1 MSFVY
6 ALLTIGLFAVMSPFF
21 WMVSSSLKRLP
32 DVLQIPV
39 KWIPDPIL
47 WSNYPEAFQVV
58 PLLTFFR
65 NTLIIVFFAI
75 IGSTTASAFAA
86 FAFGRLRWPGR
97 DRLFLVVLA
106 TMMLPNQVTMIP
118 RFIIFKELGWLDTY
132 LPLLVPAFLGGSPF
146 HIFLLRQYFM
156 TIPLELDD
164 AARIDGCSRFGIFTR
179 IILPLS
185 KPAVTA
191 VVIFITRWRWNSFLG
206 PMIYLSSIEKYPIA
220 LGLRLFQ
227 YLRRTDWPHLMAATT
242 MSILPLLV
250 LFYFAQDYFIR
261 GVVFTGVKG

>member
-1 MSFVY
+1 MTFVY
-6 ALLTIGLFAVMSPFF
+6 AFLIIGLFAVMSPFF
-21 WMVSSSLKRLP
+21 WMVSSSLKRLT
-32 DVLQIPV
+32 DVRQIPM

-47 WSNYPEAFQVV
+47 WSNYPEAFQLL

-75 IGSTTASAFAA
+75 IGSTTASSFAA
-86 FAFGRLRWPGR
+86 FAFARLRWPGR
-97 DRLFLVVLA
+97 DRLFLIVLA
-106 TMMLPNQVTMIP
+106 TMMLPAQVTMIP
-118 RFIIFKELGWLDTY
+118 NFIIFKELGWLDTY
-132 LPLLVPAFLGGSPF
+132 LPLLVPAFLGGSAF

-156 TIPLELDD
+156 TIPVELDD
-164 AARIDGCSRFGIFTR
+164 AARMDGCTRFGIFTR

-191 VVIFITRWRWNSFLG
+191 VVIFITRWRWNSFMG
-206 PMIYLSSIEKYPIA
+206 PMIYLNSIDKYPIA

-227 YLRRTDWPHLMAATT
+227 QQYHTDWPHLMAATT
-242 MSILPLLV
+242 MTILPLLV
-250 LFYFAQDYFIR
+250 LFCFAQDYFIK